1 MSEYPATLGDLAD
14 VEARIDARLARLEKR
29 QEGDAEVTDEKF
41 TEIRNR
47 LVDEMNRVETAER
60 ILVEVANRVAEL
72 ERLWVVARENP
83 ELVRE
88 LAAQALKGRGPG

>member
-1 MSEYPATLGDLAD
+1 MSEYPASLGDLAD
-14 VEARIDARLARLEKR
+14 VEARIDARLGRLEKR

-41 TEIRNR
+41 TEIRGK
-47 LVDEMNRVETAER
+47 LVEEMDRVESAQRVLVELVNRVT
-60 ILVEVANRVAEL
+60 EL